1 MNLSMSI
8 DYTAFMMNVFYLIK
22 IEGKRRYNL
31 KIWKLFT
38 DMFNYMPVAALI
50 DDKIF
55 CVHGGLSPDL
65 NNIEDIL
72 KINRPTE
79 VPNGGKNYFRFL
91 GLLCDILWSDPSPE
105 CTGWEDNDRGV
116 SFIFSQ
122 EIIKKF
128 TQNIIF
134 SEISKS

>member
-1 MNLSMSI
+1 M
-8 DYTAFMMNVFYLIK
+8 
-22 IEGKRRYNL
+22 
-31 KIWKLFT
+31 FT

-79 VPNGGKNYFRFL
+79 VPNGGNKSFKNRTSL
-91 GLLCDILWSDPSPE
+91 
-105 CTGWEDNDRGV
+105 
-116 SFIFSQ
+116 
-122 EIIKKF
+122 
-128 TQNIIF
+128 
-134 SEISKS
+134 